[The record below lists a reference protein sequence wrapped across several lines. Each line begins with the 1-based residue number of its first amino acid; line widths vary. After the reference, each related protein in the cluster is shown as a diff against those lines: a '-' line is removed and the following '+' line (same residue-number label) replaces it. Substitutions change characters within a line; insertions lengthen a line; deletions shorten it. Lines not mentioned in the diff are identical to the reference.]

1 MDVAYS
7 SAIETKTR
15 RRWGL
20 PDHLPDLRGKWL
32 TLYTIVWAIML
43 ALAIVGPIWGQYQLS
58 GYYQKP
64 AWLPYGFAVS
74 SSSGIQI
81 VAVSSGEAQ
90 QAESAPATGSWPST
104 GGSFHSLR
112 QIRWP
117 VLMPLSLMDRAPP
130 LPWLRRARRRATC
143 T

>member
-7 SAIETKTR
+7 SATETKAR

-20 PDHLPDLRGKWL
+20 PDHLPDLRGRWL
-32 TLYTIVWAIML
+32 TLYTIAWVILL

-90 QAESAPATGSWPST
+90 QAGVRAGDRIIAIDGWKLPLATSNSSARPHA
-104 GGSFHSLR
+104 
-112 QIRWP
+112 
-117 VLMPLSLMDRAPP
+117 
-130 LPWLRRARRRATC
+130 
-143 T
+143 